1 MHSANEE
8 VVVSPRDLT
17 RRLIDQQ
24 GNAYFVSIPPDVNA
38 EHIEDVLLCLH
49 QGIVKLQGYKLA
61 TEKEYRLA
69 DGEETDG
76 RGFTFH
82 KKVAVFDQF
91 PGLDPKDFSDAV
103 KDALDRAREQKINR
117 AVVTT
122 WEGKP
127 IKKDT
132 KGVYIDWAV
141 NCHACGKE
149 IKGRRPISFSDGF
162 PTRAQMFVA
171 DDPKVT
177 QYKPGSKAR
186 LCAGCSVTS
195 LTPEEAG
202 IKVPDQPPAIELVK
216 PDREPVVEPVGA
228 PQAGLQAAAN
238 IQLSPL
244 EVDQLLQ
251 MSSYDSNVPPEYL
264 KGLLHGILLAKK

>member
-1 MHSANEE
+1 MHPAKEE
-8 VVVSPRDLT
+8 AAMSPRDLT

-24 GNAYFVSIPPDVNA
+24 GNAYFVAIPPDVNA
-38 EHIEDVLLCLH
+38 DHIEDILLCMH

-69 DGEETDG
+69 DGTETDG

-82 KKVAVFDQF
+82 KKVLVFEQF

-103 KDALDRAREQKINR
+103 KDALDRAREQRINR
-117 AVVTT
+117 AAVTT

-127 IKKDT
+127 IKKDG
-132 KGVYIDWAV
+132 KGVYIDWV
-141 NCHACGKE
+141 VPCHACGKD

-186 LCAGCSVTS
+186 LCSSCSVTS

-202 IKVPDQPPAIELVK
+202 IKVPAQQAVWAAEEPALNAEPPPALLKTVNEVAVAHLTTVEL
-216 PDREPVVEPVGA
+216 E
-228 PQAGLQAAAN
+228 
-238 IQLSPL
+238 
-244 EVDQLLQ
+244 QLLK
-251 MSSYDSNVPPEYL
+251 MSSYDSDVPPEYL
-264 KGLLHGILLAKK
+264 KGLVHGILLAKK